1 MTALSTRQIDPVT
14 VTTGELEAID
24 DIIQRAYRM
33 PSRIERI
40 KRFLLVQGGVWAVAE
55 ADGVLVSVGAAMAY
69 PDGRFGWIGLIG
81 TDPAMSGKGGGRA
94 VTQFLIDDLA
104 AQGCR
109 SALDASEAGAPLY
122 RTMNFADHG
131 RVTKLYAP
139 TGSWSSSK
147 SSDSLPSF
155 TAPTNDR
162 FTKVAT
168 EFTVHQFRDS
178 NLPEVVQY
186 DTVIFGA
193 NRSALLRYL
202 VEHAVDRCFVAR
214 SRIGGS
220 IVGYLVAQSD
230 CIGPVCADNAPVAD
244 ALLHVALSCSWDRAP
259 EIILPNAKGHLE
271 RFIAAG
277 WTIDRT
283 LYHQRLDF
291 EQLPGDRKRLVAQVS
306 FGEG

>member
-1 MTALSTRQIDPVT
+1 
-14 VTTGELEAID
+14 
-24 DIIQRAYRM
+24 
-33 PSRIERI
+33 
-40 KRFLLVQGGVWAVAE
+40 
-55 ADGVLVSVGAAMAY
+55 MAY

-81 TDPAMSGKGGGRA
+81 TDPAMAGKGGGRV

-139 TGSWSSSK
+139 AGSWSSSK
-147 SSDSLPSF
+147 SPDSLLSF
-155 TAPTNDR
+155 TSSTNDP

-168 EFTVHQFRDS
+168 EFTVHQFTS
-178 NLPEVVQY
+178 NLPELVHY
-186 DTVIFGA
+186 DSAIFGA

-202 VEHAVDRCFVAR
+202 VQHAVDRCFVAR
-214 SRIGGS
+214 SSIDGS

-230 CIGPVCADNAPVAD
+230 CIGPFCADNAAVAD
-244 ALLHVALSCSWDRAP
+244 ALVQVALSCRWDRAP
-259 EIILPNAKGHLE
+259 EIILPNANGHLE

-291 EQLPGDRKRLVAQVS
+291 EHLPGDRKRLVAQVS